1 MDFLIKAYS
10 WIFPKFGATHCTP
23 YLPIP
28 LSMHM
33 YSPGPWSDRHGRK
46 LLILIPILGQVLTC
60 TTFILNVVLF
70 DLLPFEA
77 LYMEYINE
85 LRQRMFRFKLKFRN
99 VNFMRIIRD
108 RVMPYA
114 TTYREICLYRFF
126 SGSGFRIQNYWKNSR
141 FAPNKSFLKNF
152 FKLRLWIHKGSI
164 YPQFPIKIP
173 TLIPN

>member
-1 MDFLIKAYS
+1 MLLLKNPQFLRNHNETWSKCGTHGLFIFTKFCNDCIKIVDFLIKAYF
-10 WIFPKFGATHCTP
+10 WIFLKFGATNCTP

-28 LSMHM
+28 PSMHM

-85 LRQRMFRFKLKFRN
+85 LRQRMFRFELKFKKKHQTPQEKPR
-99 VNFMRIIRD
+99 
-108 RVMPYA
+108 
-114 TTYREICLYRFF
+114 
-126 SGSGFRIQNYWKNSR
+126 K
-141 FAPNKSFLKNF
+141 
-152 FKLRLWIHKGSI
+152 FK
-164 YPQFPIKIP
+164 PIKYIW
-173 TLIPN
+173 LLGQ